1 MQKSASKNIIPS
13 GSYDFL
19 NIRVAIQLLYARELQ
34 IVIAQNHLGT
44 IHLDTIHARDFK
56 FGMYPPCM

>member
-34 IVIAQNHLGT
+34 IAIAQNHLGT
-44 IHLDTIHARDFK
+44 IYLDTIHARDLK
-56 FGMYPPCM
+56 FGMYLPCM